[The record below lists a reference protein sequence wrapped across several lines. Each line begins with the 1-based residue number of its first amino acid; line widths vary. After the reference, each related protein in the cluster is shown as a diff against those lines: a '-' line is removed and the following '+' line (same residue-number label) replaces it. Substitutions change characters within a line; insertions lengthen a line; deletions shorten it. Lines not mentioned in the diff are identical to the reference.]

1 MKFYQIPIICV
12 LLCMMSSHSLWSQ
25 NLTYND
31 FMRVSKIKNWSE
43 INDDL
48 YLKGY
53 AYGGSKSD
61 TIKTMVTWH
70 RNCNDFRIK
79 YDWDT
84 EWNYDTGTAYS
95 ILLIYDYKYLVL
107 GDFINNDYRF
117 FEYYLNSKSSINN
130 FKSSAK
136 QNGFKFLK
144 DIVDD
149 NNITSIYERKKQK
162 TNEVLHL
169 ISRRTGGYIIKYWPT
184 YRTSN

>member
-1 MKFYQIPIICV
+1 MEIHNSLNYNQKSINNAIKLGINFHFNKIHYNPINKNLKRINN
-12 LLCMMSSHSLWSQ
+12 SLKE
-25 NLTYND
+25 D
-31 FMRVSKIKNWSE
+31 EIK
-43 INDDL
+43 L
-48 YLKGY
+48 
-53 AYGGSKSD
+53 
-61 TIKTMVTWH
+61 
-70 RNCNDFRIK
+70 
-79 YDWDT
+79 
-84 EWNYDTGTAYS
+84 
-95 ILLIYDYKYLVL
+95 
-107 GDFINNDYRF
+107 NNDYRF
-117 FEYYLNSKSSINN
+117 FEYYLNSKSSFNN